1 VPLLWRTEARR
12 VLLFCLI
19 AFAVGWIQ
27 MAITKNAG
35 LGAHH
40 VTLLWPLPQWFLA
53 VALVEAAAWRPLEW
67 RNAGAIL
74 LASTV
79 LFLAVEN
86 LLLTNE
92 YFYQLSEYGPSK
104 SWTDAIF
111 QLSDEAGRI
120 QAEHLVVDDW
130 GILNPL
136 IVLHRNR
143 LPLFLANQSFFAPGI
158 GEDDRNWCLAR
169 LKKDVWIG
177 HTPEFQQWPDTNQ
190 RIVEIARAAGF
201 EKRMIE
207 TVPDR
212 NGRPVFEIFR
222 FIRASPASASPASN

>member
-1 VPLLWRTEARR
+1 MADTARR

-19 AFAVGWIQ
+19 AFAVGVDPDGDHQ
-27 MAITKNAG
+27 GRRVGRPSRDA
-35 LGAHH
+35 
-40 VTLLWPLPQWFLA
+40 A
-53 VALVEAAAWRPLEW
+53 VAAAAVVPGGGVWWRRAWRPLEW

-74 LASTV
+74 LACAV

-92 YFYQLSEYGPSK
+92 YFYQLSAYGPSR
-104 SWTDAIF
+104 SWSDAIF

-158 GEDDRNWCLAR
+158 GEDDRNWCIAR

-190 RIVEIARAAGF
+190 RIVEVARAAGY

-222 FIRASPASASPASN
+222 FIRASPASN